1 MSCSSDDN
9 LRCLHLAHL
18 WLRDVWLLL
27 RISTGSSIVES
38 TSSAAGKGTLSIVIS
53 WIVLLSIIVLEVV
66 VLSLV
71 VALVLHRLPF
81 LEKDSDQVDHSW
93 LVEHLAD
100 VRHAG
105 GA

>member
-1 MSCSSDDN
+1 
-9 LRCLHLAHL
+9 
-18 WLRDVWLLL
+18 LL
-27 RISTGSSIVES
+27 RIITAGGSVAES
-38 TSSAAGKGTLSIVIS
+38 TSSSAESTLSIVIS
-53 WIVLLSIIVLEVV
+53 GRVLLSIIVRIV
-66 VLSLV
+66 VLSV
-71 VALVLHRLPF
+71 VALVLILHRLPF